1 MKKKLLPLLLVP
13 TLLLSACSFF
23 SRDEETYN
31 TYEKE
36 IGVYNIDSLNE
47 EKELSSGFQKSI
59 KARFIENESLIPYLS
74 LSQYASLYEAHF
86 ASDAK
91 SEVSSGFFSDIWTVY
106 VGDQPC
112 FITQINYLLE
122 EVIVAG
128 SLQAA
133 YKEDDDPRDLKAL
146 EYGLKNDADGK
157 YLSSTNYSTFYFDS
171 YGIKQFTYSGDRYY
185 PLGFLDTTFIDS
197 SARYFTYNYSHIL
210 STVDVD
216 NYSVVEYKDGDQF
229 YTFDSQMEKVANEYT
244 LPSYLLN
251 YNSGIFLYMMDNFYG
266 LRNQKKISSFA
277 SFYKKHGLYSGL
289 FSKDSQ
295 TRGLAFSDACSF
307 LDDNHT
313 VFVSANKSWGEDQYG
328 LIRRYGDGCIA
339 RSQTKSTL
347 QDHRQNITGD
357 KKAKVDPVYSQ
368 DGKTAVVAFD
378 SFEFGSSRDVFNED
392 DSIKET
398 AKEHDTFFRLI
409 SAFNEIKSKNPVQ
422 NVVLDISLNGGG
434 VLGVMLKLLALIS
447 KNNSSQVVLYQE
459 PSTQAVIYNPHVDIN
474 NDGKYDLEDCF
485 GDDFNIYIL
494 ASDCSFSCGNAFPCA
509 AQLHGDAKIIG
520 QKSGGGECVVSV
532 HYLPN
537 SEYVYHSGNIHI
549 GALDKSQKEFIGF
562 ENGATPDIE
571 IEIGANFYSVE
582 YLNTL
587 IQNAH

>member
-1 MKKKLLPLLLVP
+1 M
-13 TLLLSACSFF
+13 
-23 SRDEETYN
+23 
-31 TYEKE
+31 
-36 IGVYNIDSLNE
+36 G
-47 EKELSSGFQKSI
+47 
-59 KARFIENESLIPYLS
+59 
-74 LSQYASLYEAHF
+74 
-86 ASDAK
+86 
-91 SEVSSGFFSDIWTVY
+91 
-106 VGDQPC
+106 
-112 FITQINYLLE
+112 
-122 EVIVAG
+122 
-128 SLQAA
+128 
-133 YKEDDDPRDLKAL
+133 
-146 EYGLKNDADGK
+146 
-157 YLSSTNYSTFYFDS
+157 
-171 YGIKQFTYSGDRYY
+171 
-185 PLGFLDTTFIDS
+185 
-197 SARYFTYNYSHIL
+197 
-210 STVDVD
+210 
-216 NYSVVEYKDGDQF
+216 
-229 YTFDSQMEKVANEYT
+229 
-244 LPSYLLN
+244 
-251 YNSGIFLYMMDNFYG
+251 
-266 LRNQKKISSFA
+266 
-277 SFYKKHGLYSGL
+277 
-289 FSKDSQ
+289 
-295 TRGLAFSDACSF
+295 
-307 LDDNHT
+307 
-313 VFVSANKSWGEDQYG
+313 
-328 LIRRYGDGCIA
+328 
-339 RSQTKSTL
+339 SQTKSTL
-347 QDHRQNITGD
+347 QDHRQSITGD
-357 KKAKVDPVYSQ
+357 KKAKIDPVYSQ

-378 SFEFGSSRDVFNED
+378 SFEFGSSKDVFNED

-409 SAFNEIKSKNPVQ
+409 SAFNEIKSKNTVQ

-434 VLGVMLKLLALIS
+434 VLGIMLKLLALIS

-549 GALDKSQKEFIGF
+549 GALDKTQKEFIGF

>member
-47 EKELSSGFQKSI
+47 EKELSSGFQKNI

-157 YLSSTNYSTFYFDS
+157 YLSSTNYSAFYFDS

-210 STVDVD
+210 STVDIV
-216 NYSVVEYKDGDQF
+216 
-229 YTFDSQMEKVANEYT
+229 
-244 LPSYLLN
+244 LLN
-251 YNSGIFLYMMDNFYG
+251 IKMGTNSIHLILKWKRSPMN
-266 LRNQKKISSFA
+266 
-277 SFYKKHGLYSGL
+277 
-289 FSKDSQ
+289 
-295 TRGLAFSDACSF
+295 TR
-307 LDDNHT
+307 
-313 VFVSANKSWGEDQYG
+313 
-328 LIRRYGDGCIA
+328 
-339 RSQTKSTL
+339 
-347 QDHRQNITGD
+347 
-357 KKAKVDPVYSQ
+357 
-368 DGKTAVVAFD
+368 
-378 SFEFGSSRDVFNED
+378 
-392 DSIKET
+392 
-398 AKEHDTFFRLI
+398 
-409 SAFNEIKSKNPVQ
+409 
-422 NVVLDISLNGGG
+422 SLH
-434 VLGVMLKLLALIS
+434 
-447 KNNSSQVVLYQE
+447 
-459 PSTQAVIYNPHVDIN
+459 IY
-474 NDGKYDLEDCF
+474 
-485 GDDFNIYIL
+485 
-494 ASDCSFSCGNAFPCA
+494 
-509 AQLHGDAKIIG
+509 
-520 QKSGGGECVVSV
+520 
-532 HYLPN
+532 
-537 SEYVYHSGNIHI
+537 
-549 GALDKSQKEFIGF
+549 
-562 ENGATPDIE
+562 
-571 IEIGANFYSVE
+571 
-582 YLNTL
+582 
-587 IQNAH
+587 